1 LTDQSGLFT
10 SDRQNPKAQAD
21 PQITGKNIPE
31 EIWRALENCQWDRHW
46 GMLTKLQAADQ
57 ARRSGTTVV
66 IARGSTQNILLRIVQ
81 GEQVGTCFSP
91 VVTAL
96 EARKRY
102 ILAGGQVV
110 GTLCADRGAVEA
122 IKLGKSL
129 LPVGLMNSEG
139 VFDRGDMVQVV
150 DQDGKEVA
158 VGLVNYASRDLSQLS
173 GKQSMEIEKILG
185 YAYGEEVIHRN
196 NMVLL

>member
-1 LTDQSGLFT
+1 V
-10 SDRQNPKAQAD
+10 
-21 PQITGKNIPE
+21 IT
-31 EIWRALENCQWDRHW
+31 
-46 GMLTKLQAADQ
+46 
-57 ARRSGTTVV
+57 
-66 IARGSTQNILLRIVQ
+66 RGSTQDILLKIVQ
-81 GEQVGTCFSP
+81 GERVGTRFSP

-110 GTLCADRGAVEA
+110 GTLCADNGAVEA
-122 IKLGKSL
+122 IKLGRSL
-129 LPVGLMNSEG
+129 LPVGLLNFEG
-139 VFDRGDMVQVV
+139 VFDRGDMVRVV
-150 DQDGKEVA
+150 DQHGKDVA
-158 VGLVNYASRDLSQLS
+158 VGLVNYASRDLSQLV